1 MKDLTRGK
9 PIKLILLYALPLVIG
24 QLFQQFYTLVDVRI
38 VGETLGEL
46 PLAAVGATT
55 PLADFLIG
63 FINGMSNGFAI
74 VVATYFGAKDE
85 ANLKRSVAAS
95 FLTGAAAALLFTGI
109 SLICIKPI
117 LNVLQIEEEL
127 MPLALQ
133 YICVLIV
140 GLIFTSLYN
149 VCAAVLRA
157 VGDTA
162 TPLILL
168 IVSSFLNIGLDYLF
182 ILGLNMGVA
191 GAAVATVLS
200 QGICAA
206 ACMVRI
212 IKHYPLLHVS
222 RADFAYSPVVAG
234 KIISTGFSMA
244 LMISLVNMGTLIL
257 QGAINTFGPYTI
269 VAHTAARKATM
280 VFMMPNGI
288 FGIALATFSG
298 QNYGARKYDR
308 IWQGTKQSIIVILI
322 WDLCMAALSW
332 LFGPQIISLI
342 SASTEESVLSTGA
355 MYIRIDT
362 LFYFLCT
369 SVCCIRNS
377 LQGIGES
384 LMTLVS
390 SFAELMCKVLI
401 AVFLAPRIGY
411 TAIIICEPIAWAV
424 MLIPLVIRWRQLRS
438 SLKLRV

>member
-200 QGICAA
+200 Q
-206 ACMVRI
+206 
-212 IKHYPLLHVS
+212 VS
-222 RADFAYSPVVAG
+222 ALQPVW
-234 KIISTGFSMA
+234 
-244 LMISLVNMGTLIL
+244 
-257 QGAINTFGPYTI
+257 
-269 VAHTAARKATM
+269 
-280 VFMMPNGI
+280 
-288 FGIALATFSG
+288 SG
-298 QNYGARKYDR
+298 
-308 IWQGTKQSIIVILI
+308 S
-322 WDLCMAALSW
+322 
-332 LFGPQIISLI
+332 
-342 SASTEESVLSTGA
+342 
-355 MYIRIDT
+355 
-362 LFYFLCT
+362 
-369 SVCCIRNS
+369 
-377 LQGIGES
+377 
-384 LMTLVS
+384 
-390 SFAELMCKVLI
+390 
-401 AVFLAPRIGY
+401 
-411 TAIIICEPIAWAV
+411 
-424 MLIPLVIRWRQLRS
+424 
-438 SLKLRV
+438 